1 MAGYHRWA
9 MALYDYRCRTCD
21 ERFEVR
27 RPMAA
32 ESAAVPCPDGHLDTV
47 RVLSVFA
54 TSGGVRSPAPSMEG
68 GGGGCCGGSC
78 GCAR

>member
-1 MAGYHRWA
+1 MTA
-9 MALYDYRCRTCD
+9 
-21 ERFEVR
+21 
-27 RPMAA
+27 PAA
-32 ESAAVPCPDGHLDTV
+32 TTPCPDGHLDTV

-54 TSGGVRSPAPSMEG
+54 TAGGGAPSSAASMAG